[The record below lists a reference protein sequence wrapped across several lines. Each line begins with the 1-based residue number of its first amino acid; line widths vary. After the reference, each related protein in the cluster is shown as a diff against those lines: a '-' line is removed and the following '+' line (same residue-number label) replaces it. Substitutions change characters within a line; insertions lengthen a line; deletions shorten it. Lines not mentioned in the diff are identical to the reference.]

1 MSRQLSST
9 RGSERRPVARLGA
22 VLGAV
27 GALAALLAIG
37 VQPASAASSARQ
49 AGAPAAKEVAHQ
61 VATLPAWG
69 YVLPID
75 RYHGTFPAISSVSC
89 PSQRFCAAVDNAGN
103 VLIFKG
109 RTWSRPANVD
119 IDTYGF
125 TSVSCATPKF
135 CVAVDAQG
143 FESTWKGSHW
153 SAPRSIDTVESTPE
167 LSVSCPTVSFCAVVD
182 QYGSGDFWNGKRWTT
197 MTVAAGGDEQ
207 AVSCVSSSFCV
218 AGDLSGAVYTW
229 NGEKWSGPRNIDPG
243 GTITALSCVKGPFC
257 VAVGAAA
264 ETLKGSTWTAHGQ
277 ISPVDLESAA
287 CASSQFCVVGDYVG
301 NGFEWAGGRWSRQG
315 TIDPEATISGISC
328 ASRLF
333 CAGVDS
339 NGNGL
344 FWALSA
350 FDHHLQAA
358 GCDEVE
364 PLPGRAVHR
373 GRSHRAVR
381 LAPGWGRPPEGAQ
394 ALGRRGDLGSAKDGG
409 HVPFRRPR
417 R

>member
-1 MSRQLSST
+1 M
-9 RGSERRPVARLGA
+9 
-22 VLGAV
+22 
-27 GALAALLAIG
+27 
-37 VQPASAASSARQ
+37 
-49 AGAPAAKEVAHQ
+49 
-61 VATLPAWG
+61 
-69 YVLPID
+69 
-75 RYHGTFPAISSVSC
+75 
-89 PSQRFCAAVDNAGN
+89 
-103 VLIFKG
+103 
-109 RTWSRPANVD
+109 
-119 IDTYGF
+119 
-125 TSVSCATPKF
+125 
-135 CVAVDAQG
+135 AVDADG

-153 SAPRSIDTVESTPE
+153 SVPRSIDTVESTPE

-264 ETLKGSTWTAHGQ
+264 ETLKGSTWTTHGQ

-344 FWALSA
+344 FWA
-350 FDHHLQAA
+350 
-358 GCDEVE
+358 
-364 PLPGRAVHR
+364 
-373 GRSHRAVR
+373 
-381 LAPGWGRPPEGAQ
+381 RPPLITTFKLPAATKSDHYTAVLSTEGGATGPYAWHQVGGGLPRGLRLSVGGEISGAPRTAGMFRFVVRVVDPLGQHAQ
-394 ALGRRGDLGSAKDGG
+394 EHLEIK
-409 HVPFRRPR
+409 VNT
-417 R
+417 